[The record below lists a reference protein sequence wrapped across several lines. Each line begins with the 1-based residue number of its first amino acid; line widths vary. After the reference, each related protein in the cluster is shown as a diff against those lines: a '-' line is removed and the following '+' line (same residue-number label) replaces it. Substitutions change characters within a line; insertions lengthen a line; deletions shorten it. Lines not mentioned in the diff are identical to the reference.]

1 MPLAR
6 FATFAGY
13 AGASSIDILDAFLY
27 PFGTVRDRLPTE
39 DELDTALAG
48 AAESLLRAQV
58 TIDAVAVTN
67 NFVFNDPMRWEVEVS
82 KIDLGTRLASKFG
95 ASVVRVF
102 AGDLPDDWVDAQ
114 KADQRVFE
122 GLCRAVEDAAD
133 KGVSLGLEN
142 HGRTYG
148 APEAILD
155 LLDRVQRT
163 TGSDALGVTFD
174 IGNFALSGHDPVEA
188 ARLLAPHVKLIHVK
202 DFSSESL
209 PYDILIAED
218 NLSRPQYN
226 RSDGLNAYGCP
237 IGEGWVP
244 ILPTLQA
251 LRASGSLLEETPVLV
266 EYEGGLDCRS
276 HIPAALER
284 VNGFLAQCGIADEG

>member
-1 MPLAR
+1 MPFSR

-27 PFGTVRDRLPTE
+27 PVGTVRDRLPTE
-39 DELDTALAG
+39 DELDTALSG
-48 AAESLLRAQV
+48 AAESLLRAKV

-82 KIDLGTRLASKFG
+82 KIDLGTRLASEFG
-95 ASVVRVF
+95 GSVVRIF
-102 AGDLPDDWVDAQ
+102 AGDLPDDWANPE

-142 HGRTYG
+142 HGRSYG
-148 APEAILD
+148 SPEPLLE
-155 LLDRVQRT
+155 LLDRVQRK

-174 IGNFALSGHDPVEA
+174 IGNFALAGHDPVEA

-202 DFSSESL
+202 DFSSESV
-209 PYDILIAED
+209 PYDILVAEET
-218 NLSRPQYN
+218 STRPRYD
-226 RSDGLNAYGCP
+226 RPDGSYAYGCP
-237 IGEGWVP
+237 VGAGWVP
-244 ILPTLQA
+244 ILPA
-251 LRASGSLLEETPVLV
+251 LEALKESGCLLELTPILV
-266 EYEGGLDCRS
+266 EYEGGADCRGEL
-276 HIPAALER
+276 PNAVER
-284 VNGFLAQCGIADEG
+284 VNDYLAQCGVNAGE